1 VNPIGDLLL
10 VIEPLFHVD
19 LYVTYSLNIVPRVEF
34 LSCLFYHNSLA
45 DVEFF

>member
-19 LYVTYSLNIVPRVEF
+19 LYVTHLLNIIPRVEF
-34 LSCLFYHNSLA
+34 LSGYF
-45 DVEFF
+45 